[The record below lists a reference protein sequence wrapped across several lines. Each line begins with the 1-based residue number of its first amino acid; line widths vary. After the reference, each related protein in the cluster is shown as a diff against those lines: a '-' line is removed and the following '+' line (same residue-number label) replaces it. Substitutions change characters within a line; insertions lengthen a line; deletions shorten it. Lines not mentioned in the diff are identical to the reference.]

1 MSESHKKVNEILE
14 EEFSLDEKKTI
25 KEMKKKTETIKQN
38 RAHKI

>member
-14 EEFSLDEKKTI
+14 EEFSLDEKKNYQRN
-25 KEMKKKTETIKQN
+25 EKKTETIKQN